1 MKDREWLAQIQAD
14 LVALRRRL
22 AANDREWRTQ
32 IQAELT
38 ALGKRLTAIE
48 AVLGGLP
55 PAALRQRQDR
65 LKGKAPFG
73 WRRDDASGGLVA
85 VPKQQAVIRRMRRLK
100 DRGLSLREIAAA
112 MQGAGVAISHVTVKN
127 VLDAAARSPAA
138 AELIEGRHVY
148 VSDLTTRH
156 PEAVPRGR
164 PMGKPAAPAWLA
176 APARAHD
183 PGQDSANPLPALARR
198 QRRAPDRRGDR
209 P

>member
-1 MKDREWLAQIQAD
+1 
-14 LVALRRRL
+14 
-22 AANDREWRTQ
+22 
-32 IQAELT
+32 
-38 ALGKRLTAIE
+38 
-48 AVLGGLP
+48 
-55 PAALRQRQDR
+55 
-65 LKGKAPFG
+65 
-73 WRRDDASGGLVA
+73 
-85 VPKQQAVIRRMRRLK
+85 MRRLK
-100 DRGLSLREIAAA
+100 DRGLSLREIATA

-198 QRRAPDRRGDR
+198 QR
-209 P
+209 